1 MCRYLEIAF
10 MIQMIVSTAIGFT
23 IPKRHPSMSS
33 SQIRKSCLY
42 ASTEQ
47 KIAIDVTG
55 EQLEVMLT
63 ECEQP
68 LVLDAYATW
77 CGPCVQ
83 MAPEFEEAARAL
95 EGRVRF
101 IKIDTDKEPFMAERL
116 NINGLPTL
124 LFLDEYKSEGD
135 QDSESEPKLVLK
147 ERIEGGLDKKTLI
160 ALCEH
165 HFFGV
170 PFPDQL
176 L

>member
-1 MCRYLEIAF
+1 
-10 MIQMIVSTAIGFT
+10 
-23 IPKRHPSMSS
+23 
-33 SQIRKSCLY
+33 
-42 ASTEQ
+42 
-47 KIAIDVTG
+47 
-55 EQLEVMLT
+55 
-63 ECEQP
+63 
-68 LVLDAYATW
+68 
-77 CGPCVQ
+77 